1 MISYREKE
9 LLMVMKMLQE
19 ETEHT
24 TSHMQSVL
32 RSMNTKEKQIS
43 IINTDSRMCETYDEL
58 VDLAKQRGY
67 DLYIRAEDVLTA
79 EELKDLVTRK
89 KDIESDLKESKIKRR
104 RMFPIFSCSLTTCR
118 IGDRPWISSAYI
130 LETESNQK
138 ISNRIKSNY
147 E

>member
-43 IINTDSRMCETYDEL
+43 IINTDNSVKYSSGVIFINSRT
-58 VDLAKQRGY
+58 K
-67 DLYIRAEDVLTA
+67 
-79 EELKDLVTRK
+79 
-89 KDIESDLKESKIKRR
+89 
-104 RMFPIFSCSLTTCR
+104 
-118 IGDRPWISSAYI
+118 
-130 LETESNQK
+130 
-138 ISNRIKSNY
+138 
-147 E
+147 

>member
-43 IINTDSRMCETYDEL
+43 IINTDSRMCE
-58 VDLAKQRGY
+58 
-67 DLYIRAEDVLTA
+67 
-79 EELKDLVTRK
+79 
-89 KDIESDLKESKIKRR
+89 
-104 RMFPIFSCSLTTCR
+104 
-118 IGDRPWISSAYI
+118 I
-130 LETESNQK
+130 L
-138 ISNRIKSNY
+138 
-147 E
+147 

>member
-43 IINTDSRMCETYDEL
+43 IINTDSRMCETYGLEWRL
-58 VDLAKQRGY
+58 IINLSY
-67 DLYIRAEDVLTA
+67 DMLL
-79 EELKDLVTRK
+79 
-89 KDIESDLKESKIKRR
+89 
-104 RMFPIFSCSLTTCR
+104 
-118 IGDRPWISSAYI
+118 
-130 LETESNQK
+130 
-138 ISNRIKSNY
+138 
-147 E
+147 

>member
-1 MISYREKE
+1 
-9 LLMVMKMLQE
+9 MLQE

-89 KDIESDLKESKIKRR
+89 KDIESDLKRK
-104 RMFPIFSCSLTTCR
+104 
-118 IGDRPWISSAYI
+118 
-130 LETESNQK
+130 
-138 ISNRIKSNY
+138 
-147 E
+147 

>member
-43 IINTDSRMCETYDEL
+43 IINTDIISL
-58 VDLAKQRGY
+58 LA
-67 DLYIRAEDVLTA
+67 
-79 EELKDLVTRK
+79 
-89 KDIESDLKESKIKRR
+89 
-104 RMFPIFSCSLTTCR
+104 
-118 IGDRPWISSAYI
+118 SAI
-130 LETESNQK
+130 VK
-138 ISNRIKSNY
+138 P
-147 E
+147 

>member
-58 VDLAKQRGY
+58 VDLR
-67 DLYIRAEDVLTA
+67 RFVL
-79 EELKDLVTRK
+79 
-89 KDIESDLKESKIKRR
+89 DIFANGINTLS
-104 RMFPIFSCSLTTCR
+104 MFTFIETDIFLFHVLLQVRLPHYQPTVLLTWKLLMAL
-118 IGDRPWISSAYI
+118 I
-130 LETESNQK
+130 Q
-138 ISNRIKSNY
+138 
-147 E
+147 

>member
-58 VDLAKQRGY
+58 VDLAKQHGY

-89 KDIESDLKESKIKRR
+89 KDIESDLKRK
-104 RMFPIFSCSLTTCR
+104 
-118 IGDRPWISSAYI
+118 
-130 LETESNQK
+130 
-138 ISNRIKSNY
+138 
-147 E
+147 

>member
-79 EELKDLVTRK
+79 AELKDLVTRK
-89 KDIESDLKESKIKRR
+89 KDIESDLKRK
-104 RMFPIFSCSLTTCR
+104 
-118 IGDRPWISSAYI
+118 
-130 LETESNQK
+130 
-138 ISNRIKSNY
+138 
-147 E
+147 